1 MGMEVECNHS
11 KRVQCVFN
19 HLMCC
24 LNCLQLVLLTQCCNV
39 IGPIGVIV
47 SEETAQCALI
57 HLFYF
62 SSPLSLDSFSCNV
75 IGHLFVML

>member
-1 MGMEVECNHS
+1 MLFKLSSVGFAHTVLQCN
-11 KRVQCVFN
+11 
-19 HLMCC
+19 
-24 LNCLQLVLLTQCCNV
+24 

-62 SSPLSLDSFSCNV
+62 SSPLPLDSFSCNV